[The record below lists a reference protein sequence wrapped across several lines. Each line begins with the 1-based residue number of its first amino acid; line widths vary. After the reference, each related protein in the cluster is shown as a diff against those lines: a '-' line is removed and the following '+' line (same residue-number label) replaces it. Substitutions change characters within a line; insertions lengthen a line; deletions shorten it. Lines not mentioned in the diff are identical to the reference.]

1 MIHTS
6 LGKFYK
12 SKTVLTLRTWRK
24 VNLIPLTIVAWRDL
38 PLMKRKFTNM
48 EASSSGEN
56 SAKAGVS
63 PYVGSS
69 VAAGGPNPMDE
80 MVPPTAIE
88 VNAVV
93 NDPPPSK
100 NKLKKLKRDQ
110 EWEEN
115 REKRKA
121 RRKEKLQE
129 KKQRM
134 RTAREEAAAATGTA
148 IDAGANGNPQE
159 REPEKSKLRNHR
171 HAIQAPITL
180 VIDCGFDDLMMDTER
195 KSLASQLTRCYSDN
209 CKAPYPAHLVISSF
223 GGYLKDRFDTV
234 LSGNHKSWKGIRF
247 LAEGFAEVASQAQ
260 EQMKE
265 DNGDKIAGAL
275 ASQKESLQA
284 LPTDPSDEGEII
296 YLTSDSP
303 NTLTELRPYSTYIIG
318 GIVDK
323 NRHKGICYKK
333 AMDKNMKT
341 AKLPIGDYMKMT
353 SRFVLA
359 TNHVVEI
366 MLRWLEVGDW
376 GEAFLQVIPKRK
388 GGVLKGKA
396 VEGDEE
402 TGATPSN
409 AGDFSEAAEQHDAA
423 DTPAVDM
430 SKEEEDPVNPGSG
443 ITPS

>member
-1 MIHTS
+1 MIPAS
-6 LGKFYK
+6 VGKFYR

-24 VNLIPLTIVAWRDL
+24 VNIIPLTVVARRDL
-38 PLMKRKFTNM
+38 SLMKRKFTNM
-48 EASSSGEN
+48 EAPSSGEN

-69 VAAGGPNPMDE
+69 VAAGGPNLTDE
-80 MVPPTAIE
+80 TVPPTAIE
-88 VNAVV
+88 ANAIV
-93 NDPPPSK
+93 NDPPLSK

-110 EWEEN
+110 EWEDN

-121 RRKEKLQE
+121 RRKKKLQE

-134 RTAREEAAAATGTA
+134 RTAREEAAAATGAA
-148 IDAGANGNPQE
+148 IDAGANGNFQE
-159 REPEKSKLRNHR
+159 REPEQSKLRNHR
-171 HAIQAPITL
+171 HAIRVPITL

-223 GGYLKDRFDTV
+223 GGHLKDRFDTV
-234 LSGNHKSWKGIRF
+234 LSGNHRSWKGIRF
-247 LAEGFAEVASQAQ
+247 VPEDFAEVASQAQ

-265 DNGDKIAGAL
+265 DKGDKIAGAL
-275 ASQKESLQA
+275 VRPKESLRA
-284 LPTDPSDEGEII
+284 LPTDSSDEGEII

-303 NTLTELRPYSTYIIG
+303 DTLTELRPYSTYIIG

-396 VEGDEE
+396 VEDDEG
-402 TGATPSN
+402 TGAEPSN
-409 AGDFSEAAEQHDAA
+409 ADNATEAAEQQDAA
-423 DTPAVDM
+423 DTPAVDI
-430 SKEEEDPVNPGSG
+430 SKAEEDPVNPGSG
-443 ITPS
+443 NTPS

>member
-1 MIHTS
+1 
-6 LGKFYK
+6 
-12 SKTVLTLRTWRK
+12 
-24 VNLIPLTIVAWRDL
+24 
-38 PLMKRKFTNM
+38 MKRTFTNM

-56 SAKAGVS
+56 SANAGVS
-63 PYVGSS
+63 SDVGSS
-69 VAAGGPNPMDE
+69 VAAGKPYAMDKI
-80 MVPPTAIE
+80 VPPTAIE
-88 VNAVV
+88 ATSVV
-93 NDPPPSK
+93 DDPPLSK

-134 RTAREEAAAATGTA
+134 RTAREEAVAATGTA
-148 IDAGANGNPQE
+148 IDGGANGNPQE
-159 REPEKSKLRNHR
+159 RKPMKAKLRNNR
-171 HAIQAPITL
+171 HAVQVPITL
-180 VIDCGFDDLMMDTER
+180 VIDCGFDDLMMDNER
-195 KSLASQLTRCYSDN
+195 TSLASQLTRCYSDT

-234 LSGNHKSWKGIRF
+234 LAGNHKSWKGTKF
-247 LAEGFAEVASQAQ
+247 LAEDFAEVASQAQ

-265 DNGDKIAGAL
+265 NKGYTIAGAL
-275 ASQKESLQA
+275 ATQKESFQ
-284 LPTDPSDEGEII
+284 TQSRDSSNEGEII

-333 AMDKNMKT
+333 AMDQNMKT

-366 MLRWLEVGDW
+366 MLR
-376 GEAFLQVIPKRK
+376 
-388 GGVLKGKA
+388 
-396 VEGDEE
+396 
-402 TGATPSN
+402 
-409 AGDFSEAAEQHDAA
+409 
-423 DTPAVDM
+423 
-430 SKEEEDPVNPGSG
+430 
-443 ITPS
+443 